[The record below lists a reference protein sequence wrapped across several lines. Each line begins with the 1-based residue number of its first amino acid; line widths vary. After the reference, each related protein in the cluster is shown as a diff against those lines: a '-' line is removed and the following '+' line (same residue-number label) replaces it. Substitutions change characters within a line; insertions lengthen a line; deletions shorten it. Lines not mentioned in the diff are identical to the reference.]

1 MRSFTRSSTLDPV
14 PGDIV
19 NLLRQIDMAAG
30 AEARYHHQLPQLLG
44 ALQEQ
49 ARIESV
55 TASSAIEGVHV
66 AHVRVPNLLSG
77 NPQSIRDRGEA
88 EFAGYSAAL
97 D

>member
-14 PGDIV
+14 PGDSV
-19 NLLRQIDMAAG
+19 NLLRQIDIAAG

-55 TASSAIEGVHV
+55 TVSSAIEGEHV

-77 NPQSIRDRGEA
+77 NPQNIRDRSEA